1 MSSRKDPIDLDVLED
16 AVWTYQHAE
25 PGGTDLCF
33 FRWGDG
39 RASAAELGRRYPVVP
54 GSDED
59 ARLRECARTVVGV
72 YCGHYLRVT
81 CATRWKT
88 SRHVVYERCKRM
100 VNALLLRGAEVELH
114 DMQAAVSVYEAL
126 LHLTPAAQKTR
137 VRRAFLE
144 ASGLDAIDFLFHRAP
159 LPRTDVHRDPIR
171 LTDVMEWS
179 RWADLRGGYE
189 AAGLAAYKS
198 SIRLTGLRA
207 CADRLCQILL
217 HFAST
222 RDELCDL
229 LTSEDVQ
236 RNFFLHETLKNMG
249 IAGIMEGGGDASAET
264 AQALE
269 DLHQLGYAPAL
280 DATTNWRVAAWQA
293 AMLTVAL
300 GPQTATSAWEWE
312 APEAACVEMLG
323 LLPDF
328 AWRDAIKNV
337 VLIGPALPGGAGP
350 MDAHRLPIPGGV
362 IVPPGHAP
370 VPVPTDTPID
380 AGFNPF
386 LCKAGLSTGPWMLW
400 YTTLAW
406 ATHHPETFPFAD
418 FGQAIDHSPHFE
430 ADAAR
435 GAYTPIGPRVPLADE
450 EDELYRPLTR
460 HELLR
465 RLWKLWTLSAVQPAA
480 TCSDHECR
488 GAFATL
494 TRSRDGVGW
503 LAGLYGVA
511 KPTTPWQRAKFHWH
525 LVWLWATRIRP
536 YAVFW
541 AETAGAEAMA
551 RHEAA
556 QRAVRAERA
565 EGESSE
571 GFDEAVEA
579 KLAREAALE
588 RWRRSLCLVPI
599 KGTPEWHRRRTI
611 TASVYTMGSDRV
623 PVWWRIREYRRRRMR
638 LAPIDVSRVTLR
650 HEAVKQEAAQRRSAY
665 PKAVRLPPLEERGR

>member
-1 MSSRKDPIDLDVLED
+1 MSSRTDPIDIDVLEH
-16 AVWTYQHAE
+16 AVWTYQDAE

-39 RASAAELGRRYPVVP
+39 RESAAELGRCYPVVP

-59 ARLRECARTVVGV
+59 ARLRECARTVVGI

-81 CATRWKT
+81 CKSRWQT
-88 SRHVVYERCKRM
+88 SRHLVYERCKRM
-100 VNALLLRGAEVELH
+100 LNALLLRGAEVELH

-126 LHLTPAAQKTR
+126 LHSTPAAQKTR

-179 RWADLRGGYE
+179 RWADFLGGYE
-189 AAGLAAYKS
+189 VAGLATYKRPL
-198 SIRLTGLRA
+198 RLTGLRT

-229 LTSEDVQ
+229 LTSEEVQ
-236 RNFFLHETLKNMG
+236 RNFFLYETLTR
-249 IAGIMEGGGDASAET
+249 DADGASHSQAFART
-264 AQALE
+264 RAWALE
-269 DLHQLGYAPAL
+269 DLHQLGYVPAL
-280 DATTNWRVAAWQA
+280 DATTNWRVAAWQT

-300 GPQTATSAWEWE
+300 GPKTATSAWEWE

-337 VLIGPALPGGAGP
+337 VLIGPAEPGGAGP
-350 MDAHRLPIPGGV
+350 MDGHRLPIPGGV
-362 IVPPGHAP
+362 IVPAGHAP
-370 VPVPTDTPID
+370 VPDLTRALD
-380 AGFNPF
+380 ASFNPF
-386 LCKAGLSTGPWMLW
+386 LCKAGLSTAPWMLW

-406 ATHHPETFPFAD
+406 ATHRPETFPFAD
-418 FGQAIDHSPHFE
+418 FSRAIDHSPHFE

-460 HELLR
+460 YELLR

-480 TCSDHECR
+480 TCSENECR

-503 LAGLYGVA
+503 LAGLYGMA

-541 AETAGAEAMA
+541 AETAAAAAMA

-588 RWRRSLCLVPI
+588 RWRRHCQGKKLR
-599 KGTPEWHRRRTI
+599 KGTPEWHRKCTI
-611 TASVYTMGSDRV
+611 TASVFTMGSDRV
-623 PVWWRIREYRRRRMR
+623 PLWWRIREYRRRRMR

-650 HEAVKQEAAQRRSAY
+650 HETVKQEAAQRRSAY
-665 PKAVRLPPLEERGR
+665 PKAVRLPPLEERER

>member
-1 MSSRKDPIDLDVLED
+1 MSSRTDPIDIDVLED
-16 AVWTYQHAE
+16 AVWTYEDAE
-25 PGGTDLCF
+25 SGGTEGWF

-39 RASAAELGRRYPVVP
+39 GASAAEFGRRYPVVP

-59 ARLRECARTVVGV
+59 ARLRECARAVVGV

-81 CATRWKT
+81 CATRWAT
-88 SRHVVYERCKRM
+88 SRHAVHERCKWM
-100 VNALLLRGAEVELH
+100 LHALLLRGAEVELH

-126 LHLTPAAQKTR
+126 QHRTPAAQKTPL
-137 VRRAFLE
+137 RRAFLE

-159 LPRTDVHRDPIR
+159 LPRTDVHRDPLR
-171 LTDVMEWS
+171 LTDAMDWP

-189 AAGLAAYKS
+189 ATGLATYKT

-236 RNFFLHETLKNMG
+236 RNFFLDGTLKNMG
-249 IAGIMEGGGDASAET
+249 IAAIMEGVWPGGEASAET
-264 AQALE
+264 ARALQ
-269 DLHQLGYAPAL
+269 DLHQLGYEPAL
-280 DATTNWRVAAWQA
+280 DATTNWRVAAWQT

-300 GPQTATSAWEWE
+300 GPNTATSAWEWE

-337 VLIGPALPGGAGP
+337 ASTGPAPAGGP
-350 MDAHRLPIPGGV
+350 MDMHRLPIPGGV

-370 VPVPTDTPID
+370 PSVPTDTPID

-406 ATHHPETFPFAD
+406 ATHRPETFPFAD
-418 FGQAIDHSPHFE
+418 FGQAMDHSPHFE

-435 GAYTPIGPRVPLADE
+435 GAYTPVGPRVPLADA
-450 EDELYRPLTR
+450 EDALYRPLTR

-465 RLWKLWTLSAVQPAA
+465 RLWKLWTLSAVQPGA
-480 TCSDHECR
+480 TCPDHERR
-488 GAFATL
+488 GVFATL

-511 KPTTPWQRAKFHWH
+511 TPTTPWQRAKFHWH

-541 AETAGAEAMA
+541 AETAGAAAMA

-565 EGESSE
+565 EGDSSE

-588 RWRRSLCLVPI
+588 NWRRRWEDPRPGV
-599 KGTPEWHRRRTI
+599 GTAGWLRARTI
-611 TASVYTMGSDRV
+611 SISDRV

-638 LAPIDVSRVTLR
+638 LAPVDADRVILR
-650 HEAVKQEAAQRRSAY
+650 YAAVEREAAQRRSAY
-665 PKAVRLPPLEERGR
+665 PKTVRLPPLAERGR